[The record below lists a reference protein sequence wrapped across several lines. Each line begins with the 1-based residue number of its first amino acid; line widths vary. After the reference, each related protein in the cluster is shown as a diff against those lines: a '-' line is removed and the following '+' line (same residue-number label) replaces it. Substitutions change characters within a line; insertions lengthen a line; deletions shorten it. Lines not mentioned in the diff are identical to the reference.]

1 MIDPR
6 ALGVYVVTSGAFGP
20 HRDHR
25 ALARAAIDGGA
36 GAVQLRAP
44 ELDDAALLTIATEL
58 SRACR
63 DAGVLFI
70 VNDRV
75 DVALESGA
83 AGAHVGQ
90 TDDPQSARRRLGTNR
105 VLGVSVGDVAEAVAA
120 ERVGADYLG
129 VTVWSTSTKPEAE
142 GRGLDGLRDVVAAT
156 ALPVVGIGGIDV
168 GNAGLVLNTG
178 AVGVAVISAVAA
190 AADPVLATRSLAD
203 VVDRH
208 RASHGAAR

>member
-1 MIDPR
+1 M
-6 ALGVYVVTSGAFGP
+6 
-20 HRDHR
+20 
-25 ALARAAIDGGA
+25 
-36 GAVQLRAP
+36 
-44 ELDDAALLTIATEL
+44 
-58 SRACR
+58 
-63 DAGVLFI
+63 FI

-90 TDDPQSARRRLGTNR
+90 TDDPQRARRRLGSNR
-105 VLGVSVGDVAEAVAA
+105 VLGVSVGDVGEAVAA

-168 GNAGLVLNTG
+168 GNAGMVLDTG

-190 AADPVLATRSLAD
+190 AVDPVLVTRSLAD
-203 VVDRH
+203 IVDRH
-208 RASHGAAR
+208 RAGRAGAR

>member
-1 MIDPR
+1 MFPR
-6 ALGVYVVTSGAFGP
+6 LYAILDVEIATARGLAPLSIVEAWLSAGV
-20 HRDHR
+20 R
-25 ALARAAIDGGA
+25 LI
-36 GAVQLRAP
+36 QLRAKTLP
-44 ELDDAALLTIATEL
+44 TGAMVGLAEQVAAC
-58 SRACR
+58 CR
-63 DAGVLFI
+63 QSGARFI

-90 TDDPQSARRRLGTNR
+90 ADDPQRARRRLGSNR
-105 VLGVSVGDVAEAVAA
+105 VLGVSVGDVGEAVAA
-120 ERVGADYLG
+120 EHVGADYLG

-168 GNAGLVLNTG
+168 GNAGLVLDTG

-190 AADPVLATRSLAD
+190 AVDPVLVTRSLAD
-203 VVDRH
+203 IVDRH
-208 RASHGAAR
+208 RAGQGAAR